1 MLFKICKVKASGL
14 KANLPIG
21 RFVQLCCTIC
31 IDGKHTFSLIVLDAM
46 YSTVLLNCKS
56 NSSIS
61 CLQIEAIELPMDP
74 KTNKRRGFVFITFKE
89 EDPVKKVLEKKFHN
103 VSGSKVKTFWI
114 CKFLTE
120 FLSIIPLHPYSEKD
134 IVDF

>member
-1 MLFKICKVKASGL
+1 M
-14 KANLPIG
+14 
-21 RFVQLCCTIC
+21 QLCCTIC
-31 IDGKHTFSLIVLDAM
+31 IDGKLTFSLIVPSAM

-103 VSGSKVKTFWI
+103 VSGSKVKTFLG
-114 CKFLTE
+114 FVN
-120 FLSIIPLHPYSEKD
+120 F
-134 IVDF
+134 